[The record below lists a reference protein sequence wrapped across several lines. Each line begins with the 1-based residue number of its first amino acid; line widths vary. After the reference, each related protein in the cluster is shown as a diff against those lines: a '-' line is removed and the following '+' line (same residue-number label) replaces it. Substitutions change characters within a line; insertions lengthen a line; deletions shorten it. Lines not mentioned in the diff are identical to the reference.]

1 MRWIVF
7 DDESAEAITD
17 KYKRGAAELHY
28 GEHPLDAALARGRSL
43 LILPSAD
50 PEKVLLARIES
61 RNGKVPSKSHGVIGQ
76 FTPLRTMGRQSSA
89 PAGSPPRRQ
98 Q

>member
-7 DDESAEAITD
+7 DDESAEAITG

-28 GEHPLDAALARGRSL
+28 GEQPLDAALASGSSL

-50 PEKVLLARIES
+50 PEKVLVARIES
-61 RNGKVPSKSHGVIGQ
+61 RNGKTQSKPRGVIAQ
-76 FTPLRTMGRQSSA
+76 FTPLHTVGRQSSPTNR
-89 PAGSPPRRQ
+89 PAAGRT
-98 Q
+98 